1 MGDPNQIRMPRPATG
16 SGIYHYRLN
25 GANPGVQETFA
36 VTEAGY
42 QAWSVRLAPGG
53 LVLRVEAEWA
63 EETNLRCHLS
73 LNSDAVDLVEAD
85 YTVGAGTLLVQRR
98 DSQGETE
105 TTVDGGGVLSP
116 LLRVFQGPAIAE
128 TIRAGGEERVIVPAL
143 DPTDVAGLLM
153 PTVQVRTAERLGVE
167 VGERDSG
174 QQPLRHCRYIGGSYD
189 DAADFWLDDHDR
201 LARYRFPQAPGQV
214 WEVTLATG
222 E

>member
-1 MGDPNQIRMPRPATG
+1 MNILVPIEVRDGAIKKPSLEALGLARRLAEATG
-16 SGIYHYRLN
+16 GSAI
-25 GANPGVQETFA
+25 ATV
-36 VTEAGY
+36 
-42 QAWSVRLAPGG
+42 LAPG
-53 LVLRVEAEWA
+53 
-63 EETNLRCHLS
+63 
-73 LNSDAVDLVEAD
+73 
-85 YTVGAGTLLVQRR
+85 AG
-98 DSQGETE
+98 
-105 TTVDGGGVLSP
+105 
-116 LLRVFQGPAIAE
+116 AIAE

-174 QQPLRHCRYIGGSYD
+174 QQPLRHCRYIGGNYD